1 MKKREETAITAP
13 MDDNL
18 VTSWRRIMRAHGA
31 KNLAEALS
39 IMNQDLGTHYFHHR
53 ITAWEQGKRQ
63 PSQQVI
69 NYMLSKILPVILS
82 EYGLTIDQSNQ
93 VIQQIKIADSKV

>member
-1 MKKREETAITAP
+1 
-13 MDDNL
+13 
-18 VTSWRRIMRAHGA
+18 
-31 KNLAEALS
+31 
-39 IMNQDLGTHYFHHR
+39 MNQDLGANYFHHR

-69 NYMLSKILPVILS
+69 NYMLSKVLPVILS